1 MQALAAIF
9 SRQGFSDGYY
19 TRRIGRAMLGVRTEA
34 DKASSGRHAPFEGLS
49 RRIPLQMLATIKR
62 NAPMTLTLS
71 DQTRSVTV
79 AGEVPMEAQNAPL
92 TRDAV
97 LRNLTKLGA
106 TSYTASEVL
115 LELDEGLM
123 LPLSRLNDLRRR
135 AIDAWEASDAPVRP
149 EPLAYAPANPIGKRT
164 SLRSARFQSEKQIT
178 SRARD
183 YFDRIYLPLMTADLT
198 SCDGVVLPPV
208 IFDRDVE
215 RVASRLKSAAEQGIR
230 YALVGNL
237 GHLALVGEA
246 GLTPV
251 GDFRFNVTNRE
262 AVARLEGLG
271 LEDEI
276 LLSPELTLPQM
287 RDVGGNTAAIVY
299 GRIPLMVTEK
309 CLGRELSDCARC
321 EAGKVVLTDRRG
333 VVFPVLREWEHRS
346 LVLNSIP
353 TSMSDKQA
361 ELTKHR
367 ITAWHFL
374 FTTESASAV
383 DRVIAAY
390 QSGTPVDGQV
400 RRI

>member
-1 MQALAAIF
+1 
-9 SRQGFSDGYY
+9 
-19 TRRIGRAMLGVRTEA
+19 
-34 DKASSGRHAPFEGLS
+34 
-49 RRIPLQMLATIKR
+49 
-62 NAPMTLTLS
+62 
-71 DQTRSVTV
+71 
-79 AGEVPMEAQNAPL
+79 
-92 TRDAV
+92 
-97 LRNLTKLGA
+97 
-106 TSYTASEVL
+106 
-115 LELDEGLM
+115 
-123 LPLSRLNDLRRR
+123 
-135 AIDAWEASDAPVRP
+135 
-149 EPLAYAPANPIGKRT
+149 
-164 SLRSARFQSEKQIT
+164 
-178 SRARD
+178 
-183 YFDRIYLPLMTADLT
+183 
-198 SCDGVVLPPV
+198 V